1 MINKKYLPSKNFLI
15 ALSITVVIIV
25 IVIIFNSLQNNNHAV
40 YKNQGF
46 AEGTSTTVTKINI
59 DSDNDGLPDWKET
72 LYGTDP
78 HNPDTDRDGTND
90 GDEVTQGRDPLKAN
104 TAPKGQEPNDKIDP
118 KIIEQ
123 NKKIIGSYESLSD
136 TDKFSRGLIS
146 DIVAAAPQNGALDEN
161 KTNSIITNALQR
173 IPLKNY
179 VGTTTINDLN
189 LQKTDSTNLI
199 KNMGDYSKNYFR
211 ETEKFRLIF
220 GKDIALIISYMS
232 PNSTSTDKD
241 VLTIINQYQ
250 TIVNNLIK
258 MPVPVAIGY
267 YDISY
272 HLAIINDLEKIISMD
287 KDMVGMKKGSV
298 LSIFPSLSIYN
309 TVTKD
314 LSDNLSIVDS
324 ILKIQR

>member
-25 IVIIFNSLQNNNHAV
+25 IVIIFDSLQNNQGV
-40 YKNQGF
+40 YKNQGL
-46 AEGTSTTVTKINI
+46 AKGTSTTVAQINI
-59 DSDNDGLPDWKET
+59 DSDNDGLPDWKEA

-78 HNPDTDRDGTND
+78 HNPDTDGDGTND
-90 GDEVTQGRDPLKAN
+90 GDEVAQGRDPLKPN

-123 NKKIIGSYESLSD
+123 NEKIVNTFESLSD
-136 TDKFSRGLIS
+136 TDKFSRSLIS
-146 DIVAAAPQNGALDEN
+146 DVIAAAPQDGALDEN

-179 VGTTTINDLN
+179 VGTTTINNLN

-199 KNMGDYSKNYFR
+199 KNMSDYSKSYFK

-220 GKDIALIISYMS
+220 GKDIALIISYIS

-241 VLTIINQYQ
+241 VLAIINQYQ